1 MKSND
6 PIHLNHLVSG
16 EGGVDVLTPALRNY
30 HIFHY
35 LTEGEG
41 YIQLEDKCFY
51 VSAGQTFY
59 FPPETR
65 ISYWSADKKASWH
78 YYWVNFNGKQAEQL
92 LQQTSFSAET
102 PVCSSTDSPVSLYQ
116 AMMNCKHDAAGI
128 CLANGLLMQLMAFYI
143 NAFPT
148 ERLLRTEHSTR
159 PILAFIRNNLYRP
172 ELTVDLIART
182 IGISRVTLYRRFM
195 EEAGVSPT
203 DYIKSRRLIRASQ
216 MLTSTDLPVSQIAYS
231 VGYNDPLYFSK
242 SFRSFFSKSPTEY
255 RAATKE

>member
-1 MKSND
+1 MQNQD
-6 PIHLNHLVSG
+6 PIHLTHLVNG
-16 EGGVDVLTPALRNY
+16 YGGVDIRTAALRNY
-30 HIFHY
+30 HILHY
-35 LTEGEG
+35 VVEGDG
-41 YIQLEDKCFY
+41 YIEIEGRKFY
-51 VSAGQTFY
+51 VATGQTFY

-65 ISYWSADKKASWH
+65 ICYYSAKGNASWK
-78 YYWVNFNGKQAEQL
+78 YYWVNFVGKQAEEL
-92 LQQTSFSAET
+92 LKQTAFSKET
-102 PVCSSTDSPVSLYQ
+102 PVCSSTDSPLPLFK
-116 AMMNCKHDAAGI
+116 ALRECEHNAAGV
-128 CLANGLLMQLMAFYI
+128 CLANGLLMQLIAFYI
-143 NAFPT
+143 NAFPN
-148 ERLLRTEHSTR
+148 ENILRTEYSTR

-242 SFRSFFSKSPTEY
+242 IYKSFFGKSPTEY
-255 RAATKE
+255 RKNN